1 MVGDITSRNR
11 GSLVGME
18 TGVTTSMRDN
28 LQERN
33 SLRSP
38 VNPSTADGTLR
49 KLSRQRSSY
58 NPSKRNADHH
68 RSATKDMTT
77 VLDVPRIM
85 TIDTALEWISDDE
98 LVEVTPLNVRIR
110 KMILNADERK
120 KARAKAG
127 IVDSEEDE

>member
-1 MVGDITSRNR
+1 M
-11 GSLVGME
+11 
-18 TGVTTSMRDN
+18 
-28 LQERN
+28 
-33 SLRSP
+33 
-38 VNPSTADGTLR
+38 
-49 KLSRQRSSY
+49 
-58 NPSKRNADHH
+58 
-68 RSATKDMTT
+68 
-77 VLDVPRIM
+77 LDVPRIM

>member
-1 MVGDITSRNR
+1 MSMDSR
-11 GSLVGME
+11 
-18 TGVTTSMRDN
+18 TTTSYALDN
-28 LQERN
+28 LQERGT
-33 SLRSP
+33 LFVKPGEP
-38 VNPSTADGTLR
+38 VYNGQVIGEFEKQRPACNPSREKQT
-49 KLSRQRSSY
+49 
-58 NPSKRNADHH
+58 NH
-68 RSATKDMTT
+68 RSATKDMMT

-127 IVDSEEDE
+127 IVESDEEE